1 MLPEKT
7 IKDERP
13 SLSTVPTA
21 WGISFQAFFLYR
33 HKSTFKK
40 ANEIDTIPFL
50 PSLLD
55 IYPCQVYIN
64 HLYFFLESSFLWW
77 SKVKTCLAKISAH
90 PGAGA
95 PRDHFCHPPGSW
107 RGIPLLLPLACP
119 TVSPPAPCP
128 LTCQCKERSFLSMG
142 SWVMVLL

>member
-1 MLPEKT
+1 MNDLLFPQSQQLGAY
-7 IKDERP
+7 P
-13 SLSTVPTA
+13 SRL
-21 WGISFQAFFLYR
+21 FFC
-33 HKSTFKK
+33 T
-40 ANEIDTIPFL
+40 DTNPLLKRQMRLTLFL
-50 PSLLD
+50 FCPLCLHLLD